1 MIINFLNIKKKKIE
15 NMQKIIKNLG
25 IKKEIIEIDK
35 KI

>member
-15 NMQKIIKNLG
+15 NIQKIIKNLET
-25 IKKEIIEIDK
+25 KKEIIEIEK